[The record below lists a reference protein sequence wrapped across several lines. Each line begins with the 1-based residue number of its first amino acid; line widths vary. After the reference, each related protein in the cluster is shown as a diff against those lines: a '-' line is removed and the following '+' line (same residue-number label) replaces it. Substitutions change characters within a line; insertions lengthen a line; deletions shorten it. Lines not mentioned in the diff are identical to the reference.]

1 MSDTTIDTEAPA
13 PETASEAS
21 NEAANASTKNKDLE
35 RAKRIGAWHA
45 TAIFASLTLW
55 GSANAWAQ
63 SSGLIIAY
71 ASVLAMAIAAA
82 TVIASIVHEWGHFSG
97 AKLSGAIA
105 PVERKPIRFYFMFNF
120 DMEQNTDKQ
129 FLAMSLGGI
138 SANWL
143 LVILLLVLVPLNS
156 IGAAM
161 LVAVAV
167 AKAINV
173 SVFEMPIFKRVYDG
187 GVPNEELQ
195 RQLKEQGLR
204 QLPGYVMGA
213 LAFLAF
219 T

>member
-1 MSDTTIDTEAPA
+1 MSNTTIDTESS
-13 PETASEAS
+13 ASETSTEAS
-21 NEAANASTKNKDLE
+21 SSDVSSANKDFE
-35 RAKRIGAWHA
+35 RAKRIGTWHA
-45 TAIFASLTLW
+45 TAVFASLTLW
-55 GSANAWAQ
+55 GSANAWAT

-71 ASVLAMAIAAA
+71 ASVLAMAIASA

-97 AKLSGAIA
+97 ATLSGAIV
-105 PVERKPIRFYFMFNF
+105 PVEPKPIRFYFMFNF

-138 SANWL
+138 LANWL
-143 LVILLLVLVPLNS
+143 LVVVLLILVPLNS

-187 GVPNEELQ
+187 GVPKEELQ
-195 RQLKEQGLR
+195 RQLQEQGLR
-204 QLPGYVMGA
+204 QLPGYVVGA